1 MNKVF
6 IFLIITTHWFGGSW
20 QEKFE
25 WGPCLLQYLEP
36 CTSNTI
42 QFYLFTSDRPNDAP
56 ILLDNIS
63 PIVPKSID
71 LSNYNI
77 KLIVHGYGGNL
88 DYNATRLIRNG
99 K

>member
-1 MNKVF
+1 MAKVF
-6 IFLIITTHWFGGSW
+6 RVLLLASVIIGKIAPE
-20 QEKFE
+20 QFE

-36 CTSNTI
+36 CTDNTI
-42 QFYLFTSDRPNDAP
+42 QFYMFNSDRPKAAP
-56 ILLDNIS
+56 VLLDNVA
-63 PIVPKSID
+63 PKVPD
-71 LSNYNI
+71 PTMLTDYNI